1 MDKPSK
7 ILYNGD
13 EEWHITDQN
22 KIVIL
27 RKDNDNQ
34 TTEYVKDE
42 VFRYEI
48 FGKKQTIEDEAE
60 DEDDEDENQFYFR
73 RVDGFCEM
81 IRLFPMKGSVKYVG
95 DIKTNPKYDDYS
107 EWELVDLVK
116 LRTWRSR

>member
-1 MDKPSK
+1 MDKSAK

-13 EEWHITDQN
+13 EEWHITDQD

-34 TTEYVKDE
+34 LTEYLKDE
-42 VFRYEI
+42 VFRCEI
-48 FGKKQTIEDEAE
+48 FGKKQTIYDK
-60 DEDDEDENQFYFR
+60 DDEDENQFYFR
-73 RVDGFCEM
+73 RVNGFCEM